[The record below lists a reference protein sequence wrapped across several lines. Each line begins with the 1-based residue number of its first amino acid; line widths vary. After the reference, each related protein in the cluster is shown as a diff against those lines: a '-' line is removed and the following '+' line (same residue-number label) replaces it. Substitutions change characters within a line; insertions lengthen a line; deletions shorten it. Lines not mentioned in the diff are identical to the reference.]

1 MSSGW
6 KKARR
11 LSGKCVG
18 CEGVGCE
25 GVGCE
30 GVGSYSI
37 CIYAL
42 YDTCVSYEEE
52 DTCEGLGS
60 YSICVVI

>member
-37 CIYAL
+37 CVYAL
-42 YDTCVSYEEE
+42 FDTCVSY
-52 DTCEGLGS
+52 DVFVYMIHVYLHTCTL
-60 YSICVVI
+60 